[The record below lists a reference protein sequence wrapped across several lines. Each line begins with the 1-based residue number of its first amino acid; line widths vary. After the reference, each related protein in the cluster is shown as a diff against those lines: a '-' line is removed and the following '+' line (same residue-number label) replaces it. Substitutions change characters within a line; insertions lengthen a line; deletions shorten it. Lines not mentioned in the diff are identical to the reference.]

1 MSGNLPF
8 FTYQTYST
16 ARKSLV
22 PFLAV
27 HIIYIIFIRDSHC
40 VTILQITIQKNS
52 AAAAAAYRIVI
63 ALFSLSD
70 GKHACD

>member
-22 PFLAV
+22 QFLAV
-27 HIIYIIFIRDSHC
+27 HIIYILFIRDSHC
-40 VTILQITIQKNS
+40 VIILQITIQKNS
-52 AAAAAAYRIVI
+52 AAAYRIVI